1 MFISKYFLGF
11 LFLLTSCMALQAQS
25 VKWSHPLQDNK
36 KFPYLKIL
44 GEDENE
50 NFYVLKSNMSLEDD
64 REHSG
69 FRNRSYL
76 LQYFSPELT
85 LIWEK
90 DLKSSYENGHI
101 SDVRLVNGKLIIT
114 SFLYDKKSKLYFF
127 YSQYLGKD
135 SKWID
140 KPVLLDSFS
149 SESLDERNKPGL
161 ISSHDQSLVAFSY
174 RQLTKADTTQSFRV
188 ILLDTNLVL
197 KYSREIIIP
206 ASEQMFVPLE
216 FVLTDSGS
224 FVLLGIHYT
233 TEKKIKAP
241 DQSYYELYGYNF
253 KRNRFV
259 NASIRSETRFLTDV
273 GITADNLNNKI
284 VVAGFYSDKTTYS
297 TAGIFYYA
305 LTEDSLADTKTIH
318 TPFSTEYLKKFIID
332 QKENREL
339 VNYSIDRLIIRKD
352 GGVALI
358 AESIYKTSR
367 SYFDYYMQAYI
378 SHVYYHYGNI
388 MVLSV
393 NPDGN
398 ILWNNVIS
406 KDQNSVDD
414 SGVFSSY
421 FCAIIGGKLVSI
433 YNKFADENSSVLMT
447 NVDASGNQKTD
458 VLFNELEKVS
468 IAAQSARQIDD
479 ETILLPAYKQD
490 KFYII
495 RFSF

>member
-1 MFISKYFLGF
+1 MFISKNFLTF
-11 LFLLTSCMALQAQS
+11 IIFFCSSLVLPAQS
-25 VKWSHPLQDNK
+25 VKWSQPLQDNK
-36 KFPYLKIL
+36 KSPYLKIL

-76 LQYFSPELT
+76 LQYFSSEMA

-90 DLKSSYENGHI
+90 DLKTSYEDGHI
-101 SDVRLVNGKLIIT
+101 TDVRLVNGKLIVT
-114 SFLYDKKSKLYFF
+114 SYLYDKKGKLYYF

-140 KPVLLDSFS
+140 KPVLLASFS
-149 SESLDERNKPGL
+149 SETLDEKNKPGL

-174 RQLTKADTTQSFRV
+174 RQLTKEDTSQSFRIIV
-188 ILLDTNLVL
+188 LDTNLVL
-197 KYSREIIIP
+197 KYSKEIIIP
-206 ASEQMFVPLE
+206 ASEQLFVPLD
-216 FVLTDSGS
+216 FVLTDSAS

-253 KRNRFV
+253 KRDRFV
-259 NASIRSETRFLTDV
+259 NASIRSEIRFLTDV

-305 LTEDSLADTKTIH
+305 LTEDSLTDTKTIH
-318 TPFSTEYLKKFIID
+318 TPFSDEYLRKFIID

-339 VNYSIDRLIIRKD
+339 VNYSIDRLIVRKD

-358 AESIYKTSR
+358 AESMYKNSR

-393 NPDGN
+393 NPNGN

-406 KDQNSVDD
+406 KDQNSIDD

-421 FCAIIGGKLVSI
+421 FCAITGGKLVSV
-433 YNKFADENSSVLMT
+433 YNKFADENSSVLIT
-447 NVDASGNQKTD
+447 KIDANGYQKTD

-468 IAAQSARQIDD
+468 IAAQSAKQIDD
-479 ETILLPAYKQD
+479 ETVLLPAYKEN

-495 RFSF
+495 RISF